1 MLQVLTVPEISTQSL
16 GGVWCQSATHAVP
29 FVTGYNYRISCEC
42 IRGEGGGRERGGEGG
57 GEREG
62 RRGEGREEGEGRNGM
77 GEEREGKGMSDSMY
91 C

>member
-62 RRGEGREEGEGRNGM
+62 RRERGGMGWDGRGEGGEGH
-77 GEEREGKGMSDSMY
+77 E
-91 C
+91 